1 MSLGVFG
8 GTFNPIHFA
17 HLRVA
22 ETVREALDL
31 ERVLLIPSADPPH
44 KSRRLTS
51 ATHRLEMVKL
61 ASASNPS
68 LETLDLELKRP
79 GPSYTVDTLRALS
92 RRYKGQQLWFLLGT
106 DTLTE
111 LDSWHEPKTLLG
123 LANFAVVGRPGFE
136 QQPLESLLPERLA
149 GSFIAGPNVLKHESG
164 REIRSVPFPPL
175 GISASDIRKGIAR
188 GASIRYLV
196 PDAVIEYIEKHHLY
210 QEGS

>member
-61 ASASNPS
+61 ATFFDPDGN
-68 LETLDLELKRP
+68 
-79 GPSYTVDTLRALS
+79 ALM
-92 RRYKGQQLWFLLGT
+92 
-106 DTLTE
+106 
-111 LDSWHEPKTLLG
+111 
-123 LANFAVVGRPGFE
+123 
-136 QQPLESLLPERLA
+136 
-149 GSFIAGPNVLKHESG
+149 
-164 REIRSVPFPPL
+164 
-175 GISASDIRKGIAR
+175 
-188 GASIRYLV
+188 
-196 PDAVIEYIEKHHLY
+196 LY
-210 QEGS
+210 QDLQGQPS